1 MRGQRRAMRAMV
13 AAGFASCI
21 WSWDWAKHR
30 GEQIFKMKKDMLAP
44 DHWNHMPGSFDIM
57 HQSTEQISRS
67 SWIYFLS
74 KTCHVK
80 VSSDFN
86 CKHQDIDP
94 SSLRVSVALK
104 DMGVQGGHSL
114 IWRKSLNLLLCAKLK
129 WSINIP
135 ICTMWLCSVFEKT
148 IAIVK
153 GIVMEQLKDVFNFP
167 FFSIFFTIK
176 LWIDRWRM
184 PSSLELSFFL
194 REGKL
199 SYHDWGSVA
208 SRWCC

>member
-21 WSWDWAKHR
+21 WSWDWAKPR

-135 ICTMWLCSVFEKT
+135 ICTMWLCSVFEKNYCHCQGNSNGT
-148 IAIVK
+148 VE
-153 GIVMEQLKDVFNFP
+153 GCFQ
-167 FFSIFFTIK
+167 FSIFFYIFHHQT
-176 LWIDRWRM
+176 L
-184 PSSLELSFFL
+184 
-194 REGKL
+194 
-199 SYHDWGSVA
+199 DW
-208 SRWCC
+208 